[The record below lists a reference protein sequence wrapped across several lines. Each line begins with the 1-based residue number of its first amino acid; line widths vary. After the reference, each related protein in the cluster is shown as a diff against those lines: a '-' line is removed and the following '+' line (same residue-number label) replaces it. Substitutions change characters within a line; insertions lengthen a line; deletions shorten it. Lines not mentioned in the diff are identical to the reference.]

1 MPDCG
6 WVGKAL
12 PQRSKAV
19 PAKKYGLAGESEAM
33 GHFHEFQIRAD
44 REGVILIGG
53 LRAATGEKRRRR
65 Y

>member
-1 MPDCG
+1 M
-6 WVGKAL
+6 
-12 PQRSKAV
+12 SKAV

-53 LRAATGEKRRRR
+53 LRSATGD
-65 Y
+65 